1 MKTRLTHFIIMLAL
15 LPVLASGCAKY
26 DGALRVDVKADGV
39 SYTCPEYSYDT
50 YFPCYFEETEGG
62 FMFSFCRYVTSSA
75 GDQVTVLVRLN
86 EAASFELNRPYALSG
101 SAEEGGNYA
110 VWDWTFK
117 STDGYVTFL
126 DRWDDEDASYIS
138 GRFEFTAVDEA
149 TGRTVEVTEGVF
161 ENLSVVLKN

>member
-1 MKTRLTHFIIMLAL
+1 MKTRLTHFIIMLAF

-39 SYTCPEYSYDT
+39 PYTCPEYSYDT
-50 YFPCYFEETEGG
+50 YFPCNFEETEGG

-75 GDQVTVLVRLN
+75 GDQVTVLLRLN
-86 EAASFELNRPYALSG
+86 ETAPFELYRPYALSG
-101 SAEEGGNYA
+101 SAVEGGNYA

-126 DRWDDEDASYIS
+126 ARIFRFRLQQIYIFMAGNLLILSKIPCRFS
-138 GRFEFTAVDEA
+138 GIVP
-149 TGRTVEVTEGVF
+149 
-161 ENLSVVLKN
+161 